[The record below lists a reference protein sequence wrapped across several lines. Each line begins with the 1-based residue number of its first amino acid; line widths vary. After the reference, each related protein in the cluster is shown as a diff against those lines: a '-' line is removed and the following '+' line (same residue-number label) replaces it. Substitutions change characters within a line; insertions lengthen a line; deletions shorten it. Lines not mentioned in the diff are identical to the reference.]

1 MEDRPNRHSQTHG
14 HKKRTNQT
22 SSQHEQTQ
30 IIITNTHRKIEI
42 KVKVETVQYGN
53 DEYEYAND
61 EYEYVIRRNSKKCLP
76 NFTRLMIFVY
86 DYENVCIC
94 LYMYM
99 IVVNSDK

>member
-61 EYEYVIRRNSKKCLP
+61 EYEYANDEYEYANDEYEYANDEYEYVIIRNSKKCLP
-76 NFTRLMIFVY
+76 NFRRLMIFV
-86 DYENVCIC
+86 
-94 LYMYM
+94 
-99 IVVNSDK
+99 